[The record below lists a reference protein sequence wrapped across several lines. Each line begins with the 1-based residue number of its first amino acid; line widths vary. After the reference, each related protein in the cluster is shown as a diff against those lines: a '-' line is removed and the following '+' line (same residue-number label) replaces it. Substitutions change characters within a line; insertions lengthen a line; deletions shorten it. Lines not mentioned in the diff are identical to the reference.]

1 MDDIIYRRLASKHGI
16 ATTFII
22 KDYYLMKLLQY
33 VSAYGPKE
41 LILTG
46 GTAINKVY
54 LKDRARF
61 SEDTDFELKY
71 KVRITDLI
79 NSLGRTADK
88 SKDFLGTE
96 ARTLKIYYQMDFL
109 YNSLNNTDKVRL
121 DVAFNEIAPEKSGF
135 GTEEITSTFS
145 EERVYGLCTYS
156 LEELLARKLYAVYRR
171 TEGKD
176 IYDLFYGLELADKRK
191 LYEANERFFR
201 YKKLAFAESVLDI
214 AKKLRT
220 IKHSYIALRVNNY
233 IPIRLRPNNWE
244 VVSSSIADYIIN
256 L

>member
-1 MDDIIYRRLASKHGI
+1 MDEIIYRRLASKHGI
-16 ATTFII
+16 ATAFII

-61 SEDTDFELKY
+61 SEDADFELRY
-71 KVRITDLI
+71 KVRVANLI
-79 NSLGRTADK
+79 NSLGRLADR
-88 SKDFLGTE
+88 SKDFSGTE
-96 ARTLKIYYQMDFL
+96 GRILKVYYQMDFL
-109 YNSLNNTDKVRL
+109 YKGLNDMDKVRL
-121 DVAFNEIAPEKSGF
+121 DVAFNEVAPKKSEF

-145 EERVYGLCTYS
+145 GERVYGLCTYS

-176 IYDLFYGLELADKRK
+176 IYDLFYGLELADRRK
-191 LYEANERFFR
+191 LHEANERFFK
-201 YKKLAFAESVLDI
+201 YKKLVFAESVLDI
-214 AKKLRT
+214 AQKLRT
-220 IKHSYIALRVNNY
+220 IKHSYIAPRVNNY
-233 IPIRLRPNNWE
+233 IPMRLRPTNWE
-244 VVSSSIADYIIN
+244 IVSNSIADYIIN